1 MSLFNQF
8 ETDPQLEKNGIR
20 VEYVTGEEQEGE
32 KPATFIIARAGGANV
47 AYDNM
52 MDQRLKPLR
61 RRLQSDN
68 VSNKELEVITREVVA
83 ATVVKGWENVKDK
96 KGNPIEF
103 SVNAAIELF
112 KALPDL
118 YEDIRQQANKA
129 SLYRAAN
136 LEAAAKN

>member
-8 ETDPQLEKNGIR
+8 ETDPNLEKNGIR
-20 VEYVTGEEQEGE
+20 LEYVGSDDANE
-32 KPATFIIARAGGANV
+32 KPAVFIVARAGGSNV

-61 RRLQSDN
+61 RRLQADN
-68 VSNKELEVITREVVA
+68 VSNKELEKITREVVC

-96 KGNPIEF
+96 NGNPIEF

-112 KALPDL
+112 TALPDL

-129 SLYRAAN
+129 SLFRAAN